1 MEKLLIKKAIFPVAG
16 IGSRFLPATK
26 ATPKEMLPI
35 VDKPLIQYAVEE
47 AVSAGIS
54 ELIFITSHNKRTIED
69 HFDSNIE
76 LERNLEQAGKFKVLD
91 ILKEVVPPNVTFI
104 YIRQMQPFGL
114 GHAIWCARNVIG
126 NEPFAVLLADDLIT
140 TTNQNSCLQQM
151 IEKYQQV
158 KSSIIAVEHCE
169 TELVS
174 NYGIVG
180 VEQNF
185 NKFGKINNIIE
196 KPKPKDA
203 PSNLAVIGRYILSAK
218 IFNYLD
224 QAQKL
229 FNNTNTIGTGFE
241 MQVTPAIFSLLNEEN
256 VYALDFDG
264 IRYDC
269 GQKIGYLQ
277 AVVAMAL
284 QHPDLKQD
292 FKKFLTT
299 IV

>member
-1 MEKLLIKKAIFPVAG
+1 
-16 IGSRFLPATK
+16 
-26 ATPKEMLPI
+26 ML
-35 VDKPLIQYAVEE
+35 A
-47 AVSAGIS
+47 
-54 ELIFITSHNKRTIED
+54 
-69 HFDSNIE
+69 
-76 LERNLEQAGKFKVLD
+76 

>member
-47 AVSAGIS
+47 AVNAGIS

-76 LERNLEQAGKFKVLD
+76 LERNLEQAGKLKVLA

-185 NKFGKINNIIE
+185 NKFGKINNIVE

-224 QAQKL
+224 KAQKL
-229 FNNTNTIGTGFE
+229 FNNTIGTGFE
-241 MQVTPAIFSLLNEEN
+241 MQVTSAIFSLLNEEN

-277 AVVAMAL
+277 AVEAMAL

>member
-47 AVSAGIS
+47 AVNAGIS

-76 LERNLEQAGKFKVLD
+76 LERNLEQAGKLKVLA

-185 NKFGKINNIIE
+185 NKFGKINNIVE

-229 FNNTNTIGTGFE
+229 FNNTIGTGFE

-284 QHPDLKQD
+284 QHPDLKKD
-292 FKKFLTT
+292 FKKFLTS
-299 IV
+299 VVY